1 MNAPIVEAIGQIL
14 RDKNIDREVFQ
25 EIIETVF
32 LAMIKKKY
40 GNADNFDVIFNL
52 EKGDIEIFCEKT
64 VVDDDDVTDPVTQI
78 PLSRALKIDEDLDI
92 GDTYAELVPV
102 DDFGRRLVMSAR
114 QNLTQKIKE
123 IEKENIYQEFSARI
137 GEVVTGEIHQINRR
151 EIRVNLDRHDA
162 VLPKAEQ
169 IYNEKYIRGK
179 AVRAVIKEVN
189 RTTRDPEIVL
199 SRADGMFV
207 RRLFELEVPEIFDSI
222 IAIKA
227 IAREAGD
234 RTKIAVMSHDKRI
247 DPVGACV
254 GMKGI
259 RIQAIV
265 RELNNEKIDIVHW
278 SPDPE
283 IYIKRS
289 MTPATPLLVMV
300 DEEARQATVVVPDDQ
315 IQFAIGRKGQNIR
328 LASQITGYQIEP
340 LKESEY
346 LAPEELLIA
355 EIAEL
360 DDATKALLADAGYDT
375 AESVLDAGA
384 EKLMEIDG
392 LSEETVEKV
401 LSVVSAYYEE
411 PASEPAPAS
420 DEKLTGNGHRENT
433 LVSNDADETER
444 EKDTAD
450 HERGHTA

>member
-1 MNAPIVEAIGQIL
+1 MNAPIVEAVGQIL
-14 RDKNIDREVFQ
+14 RDKNIDREIFQ

-40 GNADNFDVIFNL
+40 GNADNFNVIFNI

-64 VVDDDDVTDPVTQI
+64 VVDDDDLTDPVTQI
-78 PLSRALKIDEDLDI
+78 PLSRALKIDEELDI
-92 GDTYAELVPV
+92 GDTYAELVNV
-102 DDFGRRLVMSAR
+102 EDFGRRLVMSAR

-123 IEKENIYQEFSARI
+123 IEKENIFHEFSARI

-162 VLPKAEQ
+162 VIPKGEQ

-199 SRADGMFV
+199 SRADAMFV
-207 RRLFELEVPEIFDSI
+207 RRLFELEVPEIFDGI
-222 IAIKA
+222 IEVKT

-234 RTKIAVMSHDKRI
+234 RTKLAVASHDKRI

-265 RELNNEKIDIVHW
+265 RELNNEKIDIIHW
-278 SPDPE
+278 SAEPE
-283 IYIKRS
+283 IYIKRA

-300 DEEARQATVVVPDDQ
+300 DEESRQATVIVPDDQ
-315 IQFAIGRKGQNIR
+315 IQYAIGRKGQNIR
-328 LASQITGYQIEP
+328 LASQITGYNIEP
-340 LKESEY
+340 VKESEY
-346 LAPEELLIA
+346 LAPEELA
-355 EIAEL
+355 VGEIAEL
-360 DDATKALLADAGYDT
+360 DEEVKRKLIDAGFDS

-384 EKLMEIDG
+384 EKLREIDG
-392 LSEETVEKV
+392 FDEITVEKI
-401 LSVVSAYYEE
+401 LSTIAAYYEE
-411 PASEPAPAS
+411 PAADSEHSAPA
-420 DEKLTGNGHRENT
+420 NGRRALLAAAENAENP
-433 LVSNDADETER
+433 SGTEIQKTH
-444 EKDTAD
+444 EE
-450 HERGHTA
+450 ERGHTA